1 MFLLGVR
8 IYLES
13 VFLPNIIKRVMDIAI
28 DRWGHLARPDLLKCP
43 PWFQNSNVSPQK
55 AQGHF
60 GSYQIRPPG
69 CYRDAFVSRPPS

>member
-28 DRWGHLARPDLLKCP
+28 DRWGHLA
-43 PWFQNSNVSPQK
+43 
-55 AQGHF
+55 QG
-60 GSYQIRPPG
+60 QI
-69 CYRDAFVSRPPS
+69 C